1 MAHPIEGI
9 LGVSMENIHQMV
21 DVNTIIGDPIVKGE
35 TTIIPISKVSFG
47 FASGGSD
54 LPTQAAEKFAGGAG
68 AGVTVKPVAFIVIKA
83 DGDVKL
89 LELGGKGS
97 PLDGVMDSLPGL
109 IDKIKSSIADKKS
122 AKGDKS
128 DEGAKG
134 EKPAEDV
141 KAEKSDVKA
150 AKADAKVEKAEAK
163 LAKMEAKDAK
173 SEERL
178 AKAAAKVEAARAKAQ
193 AELDAESK

>member
-128 DEGAKG
+128 EN
-134 EKPAEDV
+134 EDV

-150 AKADAKVEKAEAK
+150 AKAEAKVEKAEEK

-178 AKAAAKVEAARAKAQ
+178 AKAAAKVEAARAEAQ
-193 AELDAESK
+193 AELDAENKQ

>member
-54 LPTQAAEKFAGGAG
+54 LPTQVAEKFAGGAG

-122 AKGDKS
+122 TKGDKS
-128 DEGAKG
+128 EN
-134 EKPAEDV
+134 EDV

-150 AKADAKVEKAEAK
+150 AKAEAKVEKAEAK

-178 AKAAAKVEAARAKAQ
+178 AKAAAKVEAARAEAQ
-193 AELDAESK
+193 AELDAENKQ

>member
-9 LGVSMENIHQMV
+9 MGVSIENIHQMV
-21 DVNTIIGDPIVKGE
+21 DVNTIIGDPIVKGD

-89 LELGGKGS
+89 LELGGKSS
-97 PLDGVMDSLPGL
+97 PIDGVMDALPGI
-109 IDKIKSSIADKKS
+109 IDKIKNAAADKK
-122 AKGDKS
+122 
-128 DEGAKG
+128 
-134 EKPAEDV
+134 
-141 KAEKSDVKA
+141 A
-150 AKADAKVEKAEAK
+150 AKQPDAKQIEKAEAK
-163 LAKMEAKDAK
+163 LEKAEAKLEKVEAK
-173 SEERL
+173 AEKTGIRDEARI
-178 AKAAAKVEAARAKAQ
+178 AKAAAKVEAARAEAQ
-193 AELDAESK
+193 AQLASENAAKKDAD